1 MHTPS
6 ISLALLGFIAVL
18 STLPASAEDYYKW
31 VDDQGVTHYGER
43 PPKNAVASKGRTQTG
58 HSTHTP
64 YEVKEKATEKAATA
78 STEAHK
84 DPERCKSAK
93 SNLDIINTSSRIK
106 VKGDDGEFSYLSPDE
121 IAKRKKEAQQA
132 VKESC

>member
-1 MHTPS
+1 MRFITLAAITTCF
-6 ISLALLGFIAVL
+6 IS
-18 STLPASAEDYYKW
+18 ASNMAEEYYKW
-31 VDDQGVTHYGER
+31 VDEQGVTHYGEQA
-43 PPKNAVASKGRTQTG
+43 PKNTDASKGRTQTG

-64 YEVKEKATEKAATA
+64 YEVKEKATETA
-78 STEAHK
+78 STASTDGLK

-132 VKESC
+132 AKESC